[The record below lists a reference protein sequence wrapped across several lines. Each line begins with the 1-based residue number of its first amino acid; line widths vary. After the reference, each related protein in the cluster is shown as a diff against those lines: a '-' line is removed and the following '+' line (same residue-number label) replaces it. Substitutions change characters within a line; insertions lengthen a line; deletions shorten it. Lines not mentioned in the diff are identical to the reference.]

1 MLVRRKTNQRPR
13 PLSLKC
19 RKFLKHG
26 LSPKRGF
33 GSLCVIGGF
42 NTAIICTG
50 EESSLLEKRDLFLLM
65 LDLDLM
71 IIGLLLVDGVR
82 MIPEFDGVRY

>member
-50 EESSLLEKRDLFLLM
+50 EESSRVFGGEEGFVFANAKLGPDDHR
-65 LDLDLM
+65 
-71 IIGLLLVDGVR
+71 IAIS
-82 MIPEFDGVRY
+82 